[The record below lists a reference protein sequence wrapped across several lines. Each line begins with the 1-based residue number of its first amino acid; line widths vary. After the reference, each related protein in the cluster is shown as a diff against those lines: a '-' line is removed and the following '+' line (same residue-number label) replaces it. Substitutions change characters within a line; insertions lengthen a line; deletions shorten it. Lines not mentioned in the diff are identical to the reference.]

1 MDAYIVPVSQS
12 VLDHGVQQPF
22 LFLFSEL
29 WSIPNN
35 TERLSRFRQN
45 LSPDNLYL
53 RISGAAHYDF
63 TDMPMLSPL
72 AQMLGLKGPIP
83 GPRALQITNTYS
95 LAFFDR
101 ALRGQAAPL
110 LDAPSP
116 EYPEV
121 TFER

>member
-1 MDAYIVPVSQS
+1 
-12 VLDHGVQQPF
+12 
-22 LFLFSEL
+22 
-29 WSIPNN
+29 
-35 TERLSRFRQN
+35 
-45 LSPDNLYL
+45 
-53 RISGAAHYDF
+53 
-63 TDMPMLSPL
+63 
-72 AQMLGLKGPIP
+72 MLGLKGPIP